1 MRTVSILGVGRA
13 GGAVAIALDRAGFRV
28 DSLISRGQ
36 KDLSHVLAALSSP
49 PDVSDISELRGINA
63 DVLIIATGDSEIS
76 EAADVLARFDT
87 LPAAVLHLSGS
98 LSSAILEPLR
108 LRGVSTGSMHPLV
121 ALSDPISGA
130 DNFAG
135 AYFCI
140 EGDASGVAEDIV
152 AKLGGQTIKIAT
164 EKKALYHAAAVTSSG
179 HFVALVD
186 VAIEM
191 LRECGLDAET
201 ARKILLPLIGST
213 YANLQ
218 QKNTHDA
225 LTGPFARGDSDA
237 FGRHIAA
244 LSEAS
249 GEVKNIYLALA
260 ARSVELMKRDDPSNA
275 ALADLANAILIAK
288 EKLEC

>member
-13 GGAVAIALDRAGFRV
+13 GGAVAIALDRAGYRV

-36 KDLSHVLAALSSP
+36 KDVSRVLDALSSP
-49 PDVSDISELRGINA
+49 PNLLDISELSGIDT

-76 EAADVLARFDT
+76 DAADVLARFDSI
-87 LPAAVLHLSGS
+87 PAAVLHLSGS

-130 DNFAG
+130 DRFGG

-140 EGDASGVAEDIV
+140 EGDASGVAEEIV
-152 AKLGGQTIKIAT
+152 ARLGGQTIKIST

-213 YANLQ
+213 YENLQ
-218 QKNTHDA
+218 QKPTSEA
-225 LTGPFARGDSDA
+225 LTGPYARGDSEA
-237 FGRHIAA
+237 FGRHIEA
-244 LSEAS
+244 LSESSNSARQ
-249 GEVKNIYLALA
+249 IYFALA
-260 ARSVELMKRDDPSNA
+260 ARSVELMKREDPHNSA
-275 ALADLANAILIAK
+275 LTELADSILIAK

>member
-13 GGAVAIALDRAGFRV
+13 GGAVAIALDRAGYRV
-28 DSLISRGQ
+28 DSLILRGQ
-36 KDLSHVLAALSSP
+36 KDLSRVLDALSSP
-49 PDVSDISELRGINA
+49 PDVSDISELRGIDT
-63 DVLIIATGDSEIS
+63 DVLIIATGDREIS
-76 EAADVLARFDT
+76 DAAEVLARFDT

-140 EGDASGVAEDIV
+140 EGDASGAAEEMV
-152 AKLGGQTIKIAT
+152 VKLGGQTIKIAT

-179 HFVALVD
+179 HFVALID

-191 LRECGLDAET
+191 LKECGLNAGT

-218 QKNTHDA
+218 QKTTHDA
-225 LTGPFARGDSDA
+225 LTGPFARGDSEA
-237 FGRHIAA
+237 FARHIGA

-249 GEVKNIYLALA
+249 SDVINIYLALA
-260 ARSVELMKRDDPSNA
+260 ARSVELMKREEPHNT
-275 ALADLANAILIAK
+275 ALAVLADAILIAK